1 MRTEGAG
8 GAGSGSSAWAMSGRR
23 ALWLPLCVPAGEL
36 GPSFDMKLKAISTGS
51 GRLFWEAGGVIEAFL
66 RSEKRHRVEVSRELR
81 KQKVDWEVW
90 CLAFGVDYSEVVTLS
105 LRQLRACGDDNVAE
119 ENCHDVLLSD
129 FGLFF
134 VLVMWSGVRRSHR
147 CQDRAR
153 KILQAFLE
161 RLVSDAFVTVAW
173 VGAVLDDVS
182 GACCEH
188 VAGGR
193 CTHLGA
199 AFQLG
204 GSFGTSIAGVASTL
218 SSCAAVYLQ
227 CAACRSAILK
237 MIRGLCSHIRS
248 RVDDLPCMDGD
259 ALRHGVGQIVG
270 SGRKRVDREFKEQLR
285 EQVLKNR
292 RVCGRAAVAALHGI
306 AEGSV
311 RVWDKHDLLAY
322 RNACWRKVV
331 AWRGV
336 VCMAEDAARLGHPA
350 RSLHHA
356 AQWREI
362 GSVATAAGGLLWGG
376 GWRGVST
383 SKPETPGTDS

>member
-8 GAGSGSSAWAMSGRR
+8 GAGCGSSAWAMSGRR

-66 RSEKRHRVEVSRELR
+66 RSQRRHRVEVSRELR

-105 LRQLRACGDDNVAE
+105 LRQLRARGDDNVAE

-153 KILQAFLE
+153 KILQALLE

-193 CTHLGA
+193 CTDLGA

-218 SSCAAVYLQ
+218 SSCVAVYLQ

-237 MIRGLCSHIRS
+237 MIRGLCAHIRS

-270 SGRKRVDREFKEQLR
+270 SGRKRVDREFKSICGSRCSRRGGFVGGLQLLLFMASPR
-285 EQVLKNR
+285 A
-292 RVCGRAAVAALHGI
+292 VCGSGTSTISWPTAM
-306 AEGSV
+306 
-311 RVWDKHDLLAY
+311 LAG
-322 RNACWRKVV
+322 AKWLCGG
-331 AWRGV
+331 AWY
-336 VCMAEDAARLGHPA
+336 ARRRTLPIWATPPA
-350 RSLHHA
+350 RPF
-356 AQWREI
+356 
-362 GSVATAAGGLLWGG
+362 TTPC
-376 GWRGVST
+376 ST
-383 SKPETPGTDS
+383 MARNWQCGYRRRRFAVGAVGEG